1 MAAIIMTHFRPT
13 LTHPNYK
20 IFSDI
25 DNGLS
30 PDMIETPGV
39 LLVIGSNSEKA
50 YDSEGSQKCISITIK
65 YVK

>member
-1 MAAIIMTHFRPT
+1 MGAIIITHFRPS
-13 LTHPNYK
+13 LTQPNYK

-39 LLVIGSNSEKA
+39 LLVIGSNSEKS
-50 YDSEGSQKCISITIK
+50 YGSEVLRSVS
-65 YVK
+65 VLLSNM